1 MENQILTNEQFGSQK
16 RGQLT
21 DRIKQRSVELFGYK
35 ISQKELR
42 LMPYI
47 QYQLMNEQRLK
58 PQHVNKEEKQI
69 LAKWVEMGY
78 ILDGV
83 SSKGRPMT
91 SEGVKLKVTKEFWDS
106 MFEILWLGYVD
117 LH

>member
-1 MENQILTNEQFGSQK
+1 MSKKNEIQK

-21 DRIKQRSVELFGYK
+21 DRIKTKSAELLGYE
-35 ISQKELR
+35 ISQVELR

-47 QYQLMNEQRLK
+47 QYQLVNDQKLK
-58 PQHVNKEEKQI
+58 PESLNKQEREI
-69 LAKWVEMGY
+69 LAKWVNMGY

-83 SSKGRPMT
+83 SECTGRPMM
-91 SEGVKLKVTKEFWDS
+91 SEGAKLTVTKRFWDS
-106 MFEILWLGYVD
+106 ILEILWLGYVD

>member
-1 MENQILTNEQFGSQK
+1 METIQIETQK

-21 DRIKQRSVELFGYK
+21 DRIKVRSAELFGYE

-42 LMPYI
+42 LMPYL
-47 QYQLMNEQRLK
+47 QYQLVNEQRIK
-58 PQHVNKEEKQI
+58 PESVNEEERQI

-78 ILDGV
+78 IIDGV
-83 SSKGRPMT
+83 SECKGRPMM

-106 MFEILWLGYVD
+106 ILEILWIGYVD
-117 LH
+117 LHRND

>member
-1 MENQILTNEQFGSQK
+1 METTQIESQK

-21 DRIKQRSVELFGYK
+21 DRIKQRSAELFGYE

-42 LMPYI
+42 LMPYL
-47 QYQLMNEQRLK
+47 QYQLVNEQRLK
-58 PQHVNKEEKQI
+58 PEHLNEDDREI
-69 LAKWVEMGY
+69 LAKWVSKGY

-83 SSKGRPMT
+83 SECKGRPMM
-91 SEGVKLKVTKEFWDS
+91 SEGVKLKITKEFWDS
-106 MFEILWLGYVD
+106 ILEILWLGYVD

>member
-1 MENQILTNEQFGSQK
+1 MQTIQIESQK

-21 DRIKQRSVELFGYK
+21 DRIKVRSAELLGYE

-42 LMPYI
+42 LMPYL
-47 QYQLMNEQRLK
+47 QYQLVNEQRLK
-58 PQHVNKEEKQI
+58 PECLNEQDREILSKWVNK
-69 LAKWVEMGY
+69 GY

-83 SSKGRPMT
+83 SECEGRPMM
-91 SEGVKLKVTKEFWDS
+91 SEGVKLKLTKEFWDS
-106 MFEILWLGYVD
+106 ILEILWLGYVD

>member
-1 MENQILTNEQFGSQK
+1 MKNPESQK

-21 DRIKQRSVELFGYK
+21 DRIKKRSIALFGYE
-35 ISQKELR
+35 ISQVELR

-47 QYQLMNEQRLK
+47 QYQLVNEQRLK
-58 PQHVNKEEKQI
+58 PDHLNQCERDI
-69 LAKWVEMGY
+69 LVRWAKLGH

-83 SSKGRPMT
+83 SPEKGRPMI
-91 SEGVKLKVTKEFWDS
+91 SNGVKLKVTKEFWDS
-106 MFEILWLGYVD
+106 ILEIIWLGYVD